1 MTDTD
6 RDVGQSDGEAHG
18 FDTEFLDDTSET
30 HAAWFGFVDGLK
42 ALTASP
48 TRKESMREP
57 HYYQF
62 GYFAAY
68 VGKLVAAALLGIDI
82 GWPA

>member
-62 GYFAAY
+62 GYFMAY